1 MSIWR
6 RKPVEDF
13 RRDESGLARVLGSFD
28 LVLLG
33 IGAVVGAG
41 IFVLTGVAAATQ
53 AGPAVVL
60 SFVIAGI
67 ACTFA
72 ALSYAELA
80 AAVGGSGS
88 AYGYAYAGFGEIIA
102 WLIGWDLIL
111 EYALAVSAVAV
122 GWAGYVTDELAVF
135 GLQLPMPLMHGP
147 LDGGILNLPA
157 VLIVLALGV
166 LLTIGVKTSARFNAA
181 IVAVKLIAITIFL
194 LVAIFHVRFDL
205 WRPFMPFGWT
215 GVMHG
220 AALVFFAFIG
230 FDAVSTAAA
239 ETRNPQRD
247 MPRGII
253 GSLIICTALYIAV
266 SALLTLIA
274 PYQSLNVASPVS
286 TALLNIGQNLAAGI
300 VAAGAIAG
308 LTSVMLVSYFGQT
321 RIFFAMSR
329 DGLLPRAF
337 GDVSPRTR
345 TPVRVIALC
354 GIVIALV
361 AGLLPLGQ
369 IAELVNI
376 GTLAAFVLVC
386 GGVIVLRKQ
395 QPSLERPF
403 RTPFSPLVPAAG
415 VLSCAWLMAE
425 LPAIT
430 WLRFAI
436 WMAVGLAIYF
446 GYAHRHSVLGRGID

>member
-1 MSIWR
+1 MSPLSPR
-6 RKPVEDF
+6 VYA
-13 RRDESGLARVLGSFD
+13 LAF
-28 LVLLG
+28 LV
-33 IGAVVGAG
+33 
-41 IFVLTGVAAATQ
+41 
-53 AGPAVVL
+53 
-60 SFVIAGI
+60 
-67 ACTFA
+67 
-72 ALSYAELA
+72 
-80 AAVGGSGS
+80 
-88 AYGYAYAGFGEIIA
+88 
-102 WLIGWDLIL
+102 L

-135 GLQLPMPLMHGP
+135 GLHVPMSLMHGP

-157 VLIVLALGV
+157 VLIVLALGI
-166 LLTIGVKTSARFNAA
+166 LLAIGVKTSARFNAA
-181 IVAVKLIAITIFL
+181 IVAVKLIAIAVFL
-194 LVAIFHVRFDL
+194 LVAFFHLRFDL

-266 SALLTLIA
+266 AALLTLIA

-286 TALLNIGQNLAAGI
+286 SALLNIGQNVAAGV

-308 LTSVMLVSYFGQT
+308 LTSVMLVSYYGQT

-337 GDVSPRTR
+337 GEVSRRSR
-345 TPVRVIALC
+345 TPVKVIALC
-354 GIVIALV
+354 GIIIALV
-361 AGLLPLGQ
+361 AGLIPLGQ

-376 GTLAAFVLVC
+376 GTLAAFALAC
-386 GGVIVLRKQ
+386 GGVIVLRIQ

-403 RTPFSPLVPAAG
+403 RTPFSPFVPAAG
-415 VLSCAWLMAE
+415 VLSCAWLMIE

-436 WMAVGLAIYF
+436 WMAIGLAIYF